1 MNYLKFNEAELDSE
15 LKEKSINEVKR
26 VCLGCKSCDLSLKRT
41 NVVFSD
47 GKANAPI
54 MLIGEAPGADED
66 ATGTP
71 FVGKAGKLLTSLISD
86 VGLSREN
93 DFYICNTVKCRPPEN
108 RVPTDEEKNICE
120 RFLEAQINIVR
131 PKVIIL
137 CGATSAKSFL
147 GNDIKIT
154 QIRGKWFKLL
164 GSLDA
169 IVIFHPSYLLRNRL
183 ETENSPIWLTKQD
196 LIAVRNFI
204 RK

>member
-1 MNYLKFNEAELDSE
+1 MNYLKFNEAELDDE
-15 LKEKSINEVKR
+15 LKEKSVNEVKR

-47 GKANAPI
+47 GKASAPI

-66 ATGTP
+66 ASGVP

-120 RFLEAQINIVR
+120 RFLGAQINIVR
-131 PKVIIL
+131 PKVIVL
-137 CGATSAKSFL
+137 CGSTSAKSFL

-154 QIRGKWFKLL
+154 QIRGKWFKLFNT
-164 GSLDA
+164 LDA
-169 IVIFHPSYLLRNRL
+169 IVIFHPSYLLRNRS
-183 ETENSPIWLTKQD
+183 EEENSPIWLTKQD
-196 LIAVRNFI
+196 LIAVKNFI
-204 RK
+204 QK

>member
-1 MNYLKFNEAELDSE
+1 MNYLNFNEKELDNE
-15 LKEKSINEVKR
+15 LKEKSIKEVRK
-26 VCLGCKSCDLSLKRT
+26 VCLGCKSCDLAKGRT
-41 NVVFSD
+41 KVVFSD
-47 GKANAPI
+47 GKASAPI

-66 ATGTP
+66 ATGVP
-71 FVGKAGKLLTSLISD
+71 FVGKAGKLLSQLIKD
-86 VGLSREN
+86 VGLSREE

-108 RVPTDEEKNICE
+108 RVPTDEEKKICE
-120 RFLEAQINIVR
+120 QFLNAQINIVR

-169 IVIFHPSYLLRNRL
+169 IVIFHPSYLLRNRS
-183 ETENSPIWLTKQD
+183 EEENSPIWLTKQD
-196 LIAVRNFI
+196 LIAVKNFI
-204 RK
+204 KK